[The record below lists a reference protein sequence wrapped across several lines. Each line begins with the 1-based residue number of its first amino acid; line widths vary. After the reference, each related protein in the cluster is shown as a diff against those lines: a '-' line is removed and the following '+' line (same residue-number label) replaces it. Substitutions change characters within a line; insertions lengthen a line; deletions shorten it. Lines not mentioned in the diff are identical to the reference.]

1 MGGGG
6 AKRAGSGAGDAFSDV
21 KGFVSVSSARR
32 RRATSSSRGD
42 GLGEG
47 GRAAFGESLRARVP
61 GDAMAARY
69 GFFPASSSEAL
80 FSPDDDSAG
89 KSESVPDSS
98 KSAAVR
104 DTSRGPNESS
114 SSEDDNVAIAD
125 IARAG
130 RSEGRPGDARA
141 PWYDA
146 DEDARRGKGNKQ
158 MRDRLRETETRLA
171 LPVEVPK
178 LIIFMRIYRIIAIR

>member
-1 MGGGG
+1 MAVEARLERGW
-6 AKRAGSGAGDAFSDV
+6 RAGGSSALCVAVSDV
-21 KGFVSVSSARR
+21 EGFVSVSTREW
-32 RRATSSSRGD
+32 RAERTSSFGD

-47 GRAAFGESLRARVP
+47 GRAVFRESLRARVP

-69 GFFPASSSEAL
+69 GFFPASSSSS
-80 FSPDDDSAG
+80 SPDDDSAG

-130 RSEGRPGDARA
+130 RSEGCSGDVRA
-141 PWYDA
+141 P
-146 DEDARRGKGNKQ
+146 
-158 MRDRLRETETRLA
+158 
-171 LPVEVPK
+171 
-178 LIIFMRIYRIIAIR
+178 